1 MEKAELR
8 LRQVWCTE
16 TSASEPLMT
25 YRKLALD
32 DVETGG
38 VSDSRDESGD
48 YLRLGQATSGIE
60 AA

>member
-1 MEKAELR
+1 MEKAELGF
-8 LRQVWCTE
+8 RQVWCTE
-16 TSASEPLMT
+16 TSASKPLMT

-38 VSDSRDESGD
+38 VSISWDEPGD
-48 YLRLGQATSGIE
+48 YLRLGQAASGIE